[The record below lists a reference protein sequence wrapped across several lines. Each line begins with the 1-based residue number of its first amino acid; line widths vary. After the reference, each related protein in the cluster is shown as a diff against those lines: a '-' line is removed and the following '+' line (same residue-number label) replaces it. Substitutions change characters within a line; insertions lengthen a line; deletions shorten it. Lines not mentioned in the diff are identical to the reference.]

1 MLSISK
7 LAYNYM
13 GMVNLVYKDFEL
25 QQNEKMVIIG
35 GSGSGKTTLLHL
47 LGGMMQLQTGEI
59 QLNGTS
65 FTGLSGHQMDQFRA
79 NHIGLV
85 FQKPHLIG
93 SLNVLENL
101 MISQMFSSGK
111 QSSAKAKEL
120 LETVDLA
127 EKTNARISELSQG
140 QAQRVALL
148 RAVINEPDLI
158 LADEPTSS
166 LDDDNAHAVLDLLI
180 EQADKNNS
188 ILLITTHDQR
198 VKERIS
204 NQYLL

>member
-1 MLSISK
+1 
-7 LAYNYM
+7 M
-13 GMVNLVYKDFEL
+13 GVVNLVYEDIEL
-25 QQNEKMVIIG
+25 KQNEKLLILG

-47 LGGMMQLQTGEI
+47 IGGLMQLQRGEI
-59 QLNGTS
+59 KLNDS
-65 FTGLSGHQMDQFRA
+65 AYSQMSGYQMDKFRG

-85 FQKPHLIG
+85 FQKPHLIS

-101 MISQMFSSGK
+101 MLSQMFSGSE
-111 QSSAKAKEL
+111 QSKEKALQL
-120 LETVDLA
+120 LDTVGMGDKGLS
-127 EKTNARISELSQG
+127 KINELSQG

-166 LDDDNAHAVLDLLI
+166 LDDENANSVMDLLI
-180 EQADKNNS
+180 AQADKNKS

>member
-7 LAYNYM
+7 LEYNYL
-13 GMVNLVYKDFEL
+13 GMLNLSYKDIEL
-25 QQNEKMVIIG
+25 GQNEKLLILG

-47 LGGMMQLQTGEI
+47 IGGLMQLQKGEI
-59 QLNGTS
+59 VLNGTS
-65 FTGLSGHQMDQFRA
+65 YNEMSGYQMDKFRA

-85 FQKPHLIG
+85 FQKPHLI
-93 SLNVLENL
+93 STLDVLENL
-101 MISQMFSSGK
+101 MLSQMFSGNE
-111 QSSAKAKEL
+111 QSKEKAIEL
-120 LETVDLA
+120 LETVGMADKA
-127 EKTNARISELSQG
+127 KSKISELSQG

-166 LDDDNAHAVLDLLI
+166 LDDQNTHAVMDLLI

>member
-1 MLSISK
+1 
-7 LAYNYM
+7 M
-13 GMVNLVYKDFEL
+13 GTLNLVYKDLEL
-25 QQNEKMVIIG
+25 QQNDKLLILG

-47 LGGMMQLQTGEI
+47 IGGLMQLQRGEI
-59 QLNGTS
+59 KLNGTS
-65 FTGLSGHQMDQFRA
+65 YSEMSGYQMDKFRA
-79 NHIGLV
+79 NNIGLV
-85 FQKPHLIG
+85 FQKPHLIS
-93 SLNVLENL
+93 SLDVLENL
-101 MISQMFSSGK
+101 MLSQMFSGSQ
-111 QSSAKAKEL
+111 QSKEKATDL
-120 LETVDLA
+120 LETVGMADKA
-127 EKTNARISELSQG
+127 KANISELSQG

-166 LDDDNAHAVLDLLI
+166 LDDDNANGVIDLLI
-180 EQADKNNS
+180 EQAEKNNS

>member
-7 LAYNYM
+7 LKYNYM
-13 GMVNLVYKDFEL
+13 GLTNLVYKDFEL
-25 QQNEKMVIIG
+25 KQNEKMLITG

-47 LGGMMQLQTGEI
+47 LGGLMQLQTGEI

-65 FTGLSGHQMDQFRA
+65 YSGLSGHQMDKFRA
-79 NHIGLV
+79 NHLGLV

-101 MISQMFSSGK
+101 MLSQMFSSGK
-111 QSSAKAKEL
+111 QSSEKAKEL
-120 LETVDLA
+120 LETVGLA
-127 EKTNARISELSQG
+127 DKANSRISELSQG

-166 LDDDNAHAVLDLLI
+166 LDDENAHAVLDLLL
-180 EQADKNNS
+180 EQADKNNA